1 MITELTVKG
10 FRGIAHL
17 ETSDLMRQHQGRLVF
32 STDKPNVLV
41 GPNGA
46 GKSAVMLTL
55 ALRFLAYFTGSST
68 LDEKYLRDR
77 DADAWWD
84 KSYTWGDK
92 NLWLQGLSC
101 TTDNGPALYY
111 RPGHIPGNECDITHA
126 MMMGYFE
133 EAKAYA
139 KLVDKKSS
147 GQQSQAVLARILE
160 VLAGTNLPDDYAM
173 LNWSYGRTCRK
184 QGEPAH
190 FGHFAP
196 MAEVLKKHYPPCPG
210 ARPLILMD
218 EPEQSLDARAE
229 GRLWSAIA
237 QADCSRMQ
245 VIVATHSLYPLLHK
259 DKFNLIESEPG
270 FVDDV
275 LGLMS

>member
-1 MITELTVKG
+1 MITELSVKG
-10 FRGIAHL
+10 FRGIGHL
-17 ETSDLMRQHQGRLVF
+17 ETSDLMRRYQGRLVF

-55 ALRFLAYFTGSST
+55 ALRFLAYFTGVST
-68 LDEKYLRDR
+68 LDEKYLRDN
-77 DADAWWD
+77 DAEAWWD
-84 KSYTWGDK
+84 KEYTWGDK
-92 NLWLQGLSC
+92 TQWLKGLAC
-101 TTDNGPALYY
+101 QTDNGPALYY
-111 RPGHIPGNECDITHA
+111 RPGHIPGNEADITHA

-160 VLAGTNLPDDYAM
+160 VLAGSNLPTDYAM
-173 LNWSYGRTCRK
+173 LNWNYGRTCRAE
-184 QGEPAH
+184 GEAKH

-196 MAEVLKKHYPPCPG
+196 MAEVLKKHYPPVSG
-210 ARPLILMD
+210 AMPLILMD

-229 GRLWSAIA
+229 GRLWAAIA

-259 DKFNLIESEPG
+259 DKFNLIEAEPG
-270 FVDDV
+270 FVDEV
-275 LGLMS
+275 LALMA